1 MLKQEEAG
9 LPPLS
14 FEMRMVILYRVEK
27 KKIIRSQLNIVD
39 KMIEVLKNCEEILT
53 NEDKEAAAADYT

>member
-1 MLKQEEAG
+1 
-9 LPPLS
+9 
-14 FEMRMVILYRVEK
+14 MVILYRVEK